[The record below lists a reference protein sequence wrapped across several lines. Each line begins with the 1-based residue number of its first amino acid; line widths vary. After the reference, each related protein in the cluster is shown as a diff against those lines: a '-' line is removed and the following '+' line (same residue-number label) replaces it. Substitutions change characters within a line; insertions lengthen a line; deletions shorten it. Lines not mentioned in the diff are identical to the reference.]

1 MSVKKRTT
9 DFESLTT
16 EQVLLLHERH
26 FGRLDART
34 KERIVDGARMHGW
47 DRGWGLDGLVA

>member
-1 MSVKKRTT
+1 MSVKKRTV

-16 EQVLLLHERH
+16 EQVLVLHERH
-26 FGRLDART
+26 FGRLDTRT

-47 DRGWGLDGLVA
+47 DRGWGLDGLAA